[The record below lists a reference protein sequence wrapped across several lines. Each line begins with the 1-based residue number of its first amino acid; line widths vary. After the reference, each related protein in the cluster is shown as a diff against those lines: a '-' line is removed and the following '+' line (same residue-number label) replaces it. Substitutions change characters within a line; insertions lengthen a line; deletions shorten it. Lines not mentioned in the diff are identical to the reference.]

1 MNMKDLAKLTDN
13 EINERFKAS
22 SQEVLDLRMR
32 KQLGQLKSPA
42 HLSDLRRTLARMKT
56 VLSVRKLE
64 KEQKASSFDV
74 KVK

>member
-1 MNMKDLAKLTDN
+1 MNMKDLAKLTES

-32 KQLGQLKSPA
+32 KQLGQLKNPA
-42 HLSDLRRTLARMKT
+42 HMSDLRRTLARMKT
-56 VLSVRKLE
+56 VLNARKLE
-64 KEQKASSFDV
+64 KEKKASSFDV